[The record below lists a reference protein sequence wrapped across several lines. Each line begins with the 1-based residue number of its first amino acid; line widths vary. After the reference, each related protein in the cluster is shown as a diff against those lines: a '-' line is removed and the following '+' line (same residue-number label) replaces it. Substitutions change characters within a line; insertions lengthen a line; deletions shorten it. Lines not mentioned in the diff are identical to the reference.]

1 MVLFDEKKP
10 EVQKSRGTVPHVRGT
25 VLLNRAT
32 IFIPYQGHQTTF
44 FYFQVMFFQVSTTLD
59 VSIIS
64 FL

>member
-32 IFIPYQGHQTTF
+32 IFLQTLYLTKDIKLLF
-44 FYFQVMFFQVSTTLD
+44 
-59 VSIIS
+59 SIS
-64 FL
+64 K